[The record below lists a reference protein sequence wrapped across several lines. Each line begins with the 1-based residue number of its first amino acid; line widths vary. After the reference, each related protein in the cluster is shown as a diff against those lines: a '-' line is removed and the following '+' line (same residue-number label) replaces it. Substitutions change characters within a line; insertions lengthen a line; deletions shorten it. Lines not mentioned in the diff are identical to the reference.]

1 MINNPKL
8 IEKIK
13 YKIRNTT
20 KEQLEQAIKQAD
32 KEFIDIYEYR
42 SDIIIDEHDEM
53 YTLFDEYNDFY
64 LHITNNNKE
73 KRNKNINNNDLRCA
87 A

>member
-13 YKIRNTT
+13 CKIRNTT

-32 KEFIDIYEYR
+32 KEFRDIYEYR

>member
-32 KEFIDIYEYR
+32 KEFRDIYEYR